1 MDADIRLAFRAV
13 ALEDRDPAVSEALWD
28 ASNTVAKAQSAL
40 FAIALTD
47 DIQQARYLAATA
59 IQALRQARC
68 Q

>member
-1 MDADIRLAFRAV
+1 MDPDIKLAFRAV
-13 ALEDRDPAVSEALWD
+13 ELEHSHPAVSEALWD
-28 ASNTVAKAQSAL
+28 ASNTIAKAQSAL

-59 IQALRQARC
+59 IQALRQARH